1 MTQFRLIGEATRF
14 GVVRQLTPAAIYW
27 HDNMKS
33 KSRIGMLPSMAD
45 ASRGWG
51 FLTNHARVLV
61 CIADE
66 PGVRLRD
73 ISERVGITERAAHR
87 IVGEL
92 AGAGYITRERTGR
105 RNTYVIHRELPLPD
119 ALVRNQKV
127 GDLLAILTRLVPES
141 STVRDS
147 ATG

>member
-1 MTQFRLIGEATRF
+1 
-14 GVVRQLTPAAIYW
+14 
-27 HDNMKS
+27 
-33 KSRIGMLPSMAD
+33 MAD
-45 ASRGWG
+45 GSQGWG
-51 FLTNHARVLV
+51 FLTNHARVFL

-92 AGAGYITRERTGR
+92 ADGGYITRERTGR
-105 RNTYVIHRELPLPD
+105 RNTYLIHTELPLPD
-119 ALVRNQKV
+119 ALARDQNV
-127 GDLLAILTRLVPES
+127 GDLLAVLAGSGQATSP
-141 STVRDS
+141 VRDS